1 MDQIW
6 YNVLINLDND
16 LSIKDVP
23 TIWKDAVTL
32 KIETAYKNGIIDR
45 MIYSKAMSLRS
56 NNLDEP
62 ASVDD
67 LIAEYI

>member
-6 YNVLINLDND
+6 YNVLINIDND

-23 TIWKDAVTL
+23 YIWRESVII
-32 KIETAYKNGIIDR
+32 KIETSYKNGIIDR
-45 MIYSKAMSLRS
+45 MIYSKAMSIRS
-56 NNLDEP
+56 HNIDEP

-67 LIAEYI
+67 LINEYL

>member
-1 MDQIW
+1 MRRKQA
-6 YNVLINLDND
+6 NKLLEEK
-16 LSIKDVP
+16 S
-23 TIWKDAVTL
+23 L